1 MSRPPPPIRVV
12 LADDTPE
19 IRKLI
24 RVNLELQ
31 GGFLIVGEAE
41 DGAEA
46 VALARAEQPDAIVL
60 DLAMPVL
67 DGLQAIPKIRRF
79 SPRTK
84 IAVLSGFHG
93 STLAR
98 KALDCG
104 AHRYL
109 EKGTAF
115 AEVASA
121 LRELCGAQGTNHADP
136 VSTNLDRDDTG
147 GSDPLE
153 SAS

>member
-1 MSRPPPPIRVV
+1 MSQPPVPIRV
-12 LADDTPE
+12 LIADDTPE

-31 GGFLIVGEAE
+31 GGFRIVGEAG

-67 DGLQAIPKIRRF
+67 DGLQAIPEIRRF

-93 STLAR
+93 RTLAR
-98 KALDCG
+98 KALACG

-109 EKGTAF
+109 EKGMAF

-121 LRELCGAQGTNHADP
+121 LQELCGGRGTYHGDP
-136 VSTNLDRDDTG
+136 VATDPHGDGTG
-147 GSDPLE
+147 
-153 SAS
+153 

>member
-1 MSRPPPPIRVV
+1 MSQPPVPIRV
-12 LADDTPE
+12 LIADDTPE

-31 GGFLIVGEAE
+31 GGFRIVGEAG

-67 DGLQAIPKIRRF
+67 DGLQAIPEIRRC

-93 STLAR
+93 RTLAR
-98 KALDCG
+98 KALACG

-109 EKGTAF
+109 EKGMAF

-121 LRELCGAQGTNHADP
+121 LQELCGGQGTNHGDP
-136 VSTNLDRDDTG
+136 VATDLHGDGTG
-147 GSDPLE
+147 
-153 SAS
+153 